1 MTERIRFA
9 PEPWRPGEPAGL
21 VEWSEARA
29 YAGLIEAAP
38 EELRK
43 RLRLDAAGVAGA
55 CALTA
60 AGIVETLVLNR
71 VIGLGMQ
78 EPADADALDAVAA
91 IYAKAGVTAHAIELS
106 PAAWPAG
113 VANLLVARGYMPFKK
128 TTMMIRACTP
138 LADPGAGGGG
148 GVVRRAGIDEADAWA
163 ALACSVFGFDENM
176 HAILRATFGGDS
188 WQHWLATIDADIAG
202 VAATHLVDETAWI
215 GWVCTAPRFRGRGIQ
230 RQITAAQLAGARDAG
245 ARWVTLEAATGS
257 PTRPGASLRNYRRME
272 FQAVY
277 ERLTYLH
284 RSAL

>member
-1 MTERIRFA
+1 M
-9 PEPWRPGEPAGL
+9 AGRRR
-21 VEWSEARA
+21 ESAGCARV
-29 YAGLIEAAP
+29 YAVQE
-38 EELRK
+38 
-43 RLRLDAAGVAGA
+43 DDDDD
-55 CALTA
+55 T
-60 AGIVETLVLNR
+60 
-71 VIGLGMQ
+71 GMH
-78 EPADADALDAVAA
+78 AV
-91 IYAKAGVTAHAIELS
+91 GRS
-106 PAAWPAG
+106 
-113 VANLLVARGYMPFKK
+113 R
-128 TTMMIRACTP
+128 RRR
-138 LADPGAGGGG
+138 GG
-148 GVVRRAGIDEADAWA
+148 GVVRRAGIDEVDAWA

-176 HAILRATFGGDS
+176 HSILRATFGGDS

-272 FQAVY
+272 FQAVH